1 MNSCRVILLMAVA
14 TLVLPAA
21 GVRGQDVYPNAP
33 RTSVALRRLPEVRTA
48 AAQPRPMALSEFE
61 ELARRCN
68 PTLAQAAARVQAARA
83 AWVQA
88 GLYPNP
94 RLSYQGNEIND
105 DRQAGQQGAT
115 VGQEFV
121 TAGKLRRNQEVAA
134 NAIRQAE
141 FAWAAQ
147 QGRVINDVRSAFY
160 EVLAAQRTV
169 ELSERLVAIGR
180 EGVRTAEALFR
191 AQEVSRVDVLQAR
204 IEADSAQ
211 ILAEK
216 ARNRHRAAWRNLAV
230 VSGAPDMPPAPL
242 AGNIQ
247 DGLAG
252 LTWEESINRVLGNS
266 PVLSEARAG
275 VARAQARVA
284 REMAER
290 IPNLDLQAGVGY
302 DNATRDTIAE
312 AQVGVALPL
321 FNRNQGNIRQAEME
335 LAAARGEVQRVALDL
350 QQRLAAA
357 FERYENARCQA
368 DKYAREM
375 IPNAQTSLDLV
386 TAGYRQGEFGYV
398 TLLTAQRTYF
408 QVNLSYIDALRELRL
423 ATVYIEGD
431 LLRDSLQQR

>member
-1 MNSCRVILLMAVA
+1 MNLCRVILLMAVA

-21 GVRGQDVYPNAP
+21 GVLGQDVYPNAP
-33 RTSVALRRLPEVRTA
+33 RMSAALRRLPEVRPA

-61 ELARRCN
+61 ELARRSN

-105 DRQAGQQGAT
+105 DRRAGQQGAT

-169 ELSERLVAIGR
+169 ELSQRLVAIGR
-180 EGVRTAEALFR
+180 EGVRAAEALFR

-230 VSGAPDMPPAPL
+230 VIGAPDMPPAPL

-284 REMAER
+284 RELAER

-335 LAAARGEVQRVALDL
+335 LAAARGEVQRVALEL